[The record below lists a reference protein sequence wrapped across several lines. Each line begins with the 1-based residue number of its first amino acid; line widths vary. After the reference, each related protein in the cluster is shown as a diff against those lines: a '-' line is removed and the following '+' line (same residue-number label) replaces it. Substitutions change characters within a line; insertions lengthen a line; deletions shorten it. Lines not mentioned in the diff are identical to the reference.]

1 MMKENK
7 VLKLNA
13 KPHTKFG
20 ITSLVFVVLSLVL
33 GLIAIYLSSSLD
45 EMQRSDLI
53 QIGVYEW
60 LSFMFNLIGIS
71 FGAIAE
77 FRVDRER
84 IFAHIALSLHGILF
98 LFHLVVVWVGFLQ

>member
-7 VLKLNA
+7 ILKLNA

-20 ITSLVFVVLSLVL
+20 ITSLVFVGFSLIL
-33 GLIAIYLSSSLD
+33 GLIAVFISSSSNAL
-45 EMQRSDLI
+45 QRSDLI
-53 QIGVYEW
+53 RIGIYEW

-71 FGAIAE
+71 FGGIAE
-77 FRVDRER
+77 LSVDREK

-98 LFHLVVVWVGFLQ
+98 LFHLVVVWVGFL